1 MSIEEAKCLVTRTA
15 SVSVALI
22 NNLLNEGVIKKVLYN
37 IKEMAIIM
45 NRIKIFLKNRLL
57 RTLFSA
63 ISANP
68 LPF

>member
-15 SVSVALI
+15 SLSVALI

-45 NRIKIFLKNRLL
+45 NKIKIFLKNRLL